1 MSKSR
6 SLPSLEDLK
15 VKFEES
21 KKNEID
27 KNALIEKLFK
37 ENEKISDRNKKLE
50 SRIISHEDLEDV
62 YRKEKNA
69 LEGKVRDLED
79 VHRKEKNT
87 SEEKIRS
94 LEDYRK
100 EKNTLEGKVRG
111 LESQMAHSTFVL
123 ALIDGDLMPFED
135 RLIKKGLEGGQ
146 EAARLLKQNI
156 KECLKG
162 RSISESTTAIIRIH
176 ADFKGLARIYQKIN
190 IITEAVV
197 YEDFVRGFNMF
208 DPFCD
213 YTDAGRG
220 HRCDPNA
227 KLNVSF
233 KLLVNNVHCQQ
244 VFFGGCSDIG
254 YARALSSY
262 SRDPVAAK
270 KITFLKGPEWA
281 KEMRAVKDNLDVH
294 SFENTFRKTA
304 LPRSNKRTPLTI
316 EPPTP
321 KRTKMT
327 VKKESPASEDLVLV
341 PSRTPSQRRS
351 QGAMQSPPPPDLIE
365 KTLMKLKWM

>member
-1 MSKSR
+1 M
-6 SLPSLEDLK
+6 
-15 VKFEES
+15 
-21 KKNEID
+21 
-27 KNALIEKLFK
+27 
-37 ENEKISDRNKKLE
+37 
-50 SRIISHEDLEDV
+50 
-62 YRKEKNA
+62 
-69 LEGKVRDLED
+69 
-79 VHRKEKNT
+79 
-87 SEEKIRS
+87 
-94 LEDYRK
+94 
-100 EKNTLEGKVRG
+100 
-111 LESQMAHSTFVL
+111 
-123 ALIDGDLMPFED
+123 
-135 RLIKKGLEGGQ
+135 
-146 EAARLLKQNI
+146 
-156 KECLKG
+156 
-162 RSISESTTAIIRIH
+162 
-176 ADFKGLARIYQKIN
+176 
-190 IITEAVV
+190 
-197 YEDFVRGFNMF
+197 
-208 DPFCD
+208 
-213 YTDAGRG
+213 
-220 HRCDPNA
+220 
-227 KLNVSF
+227 SF

-365 KTLMKLKWM
+365 KVRGRKLCMRFCLLGSCHATACSYSHRIDFDEAEMDVMRYIAKQRRCFHGSSCRNQDCIYGH